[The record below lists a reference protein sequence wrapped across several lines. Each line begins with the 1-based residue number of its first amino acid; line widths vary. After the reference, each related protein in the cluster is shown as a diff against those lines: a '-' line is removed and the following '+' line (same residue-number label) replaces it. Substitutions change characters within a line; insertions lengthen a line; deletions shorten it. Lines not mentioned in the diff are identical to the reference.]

1 MLETTNQLSLV
12 VIGKVNAGKSSLI
25 NALLRRP
32 VAKVHPR
39 AGETRDVRSYRY
51 NDWFRLVDTPGLEDV
66 EQDVVDKTRAAIR
79 SASVILF
86 LVNCGEGATRA
97 NRAEISQI
105 RASGVPWRVLLSRC
119 DLISDP
125 VTREDFAK
133 STATQL
139 GVRREDCL
147 LVSTMTSP
155 GVEAVSRWILELEID
170 DQLWARILKSPL
182 SHYREQLR
190 DEVNQIIWE
199 RSIAAAAIAAI
210 PVPIVD
216 IAPITAVQIEMAYRL
231 SLVYGETLEMERLK
245 EMVAAL
251 MASIAVRKVF
261 RQIVKLI
268 PVVGWVL
275 SASIAFAGTMGLG
288 KALTAYYERGM
299 NWDEGTREELGEL
312 AVREA
317 KSARKRFN
325 SDRELQKTV
334 RNRGRKK
341 NE

>member
-170 DQLWARILKSPL
+170 DQL
-182 SHYREQLR
+182 
-190 DEVNQIIWE
+190 
-199 RSIAAAAIAAI
+199 
-210 PVPIVD
+210 
-216 IAPITAVQIEMAYRL
+216 
-231 SLVYGETLEMERLK
+231 
-245 EMVAAL
+245 
-251 MASIAVRKVF
+251 
-261 RQIVKLI
+261 
-268 PVVGWVL
+268 
-275 SASIAFAGTMGLG
+275 
-288 KALTAYYERGM
+288 
-299 NWDEGTREELGEL
+299 
-312 AVREA
+312 
-317 KSARKRFN
+317 
-325 SDRELQKTV
+325 
-334 RNRGRKK
+334 
-341 NE
+341 